1 MTKMDALVKARPTFS
16 SQVQEVEAIL
26 RGDGE
31 FTEQVIAQE
40 LNWFYNKLGIDDYYF
55 QTTTSAQIARHIQ
68 SLYAAKILS
77 RSGGK
82 DVGLQLI
89 SENDEFGVMYACR
102 SVHAEAVSFEQR
114 IQERYPDYRLQS
126 YRTSPVDDRGTR
138 LRFYFL
144 SPPDFVNPYADPQ
157 ETDIE
162 KIASKIFLKVT
173 PETTIQRYQNLLN
186 LAVDR
191 LGPVIDT
198 SDKPATNEKRLMI
211 AFRRNSTHSYFSAIS
226 DLLNYYG
233 LHSNR
238 KYIEHFSNGIVIFSI
253 YVHNE
258 FDKETFESL
267 LRSLPTLGTTGLR
280 NMVVDMTINNI
291 REETSLIYVLPRT
304 SLTPL
309 FQQNKLSAQEVSY
322 AYAGWKFAHL
332 FLSRNTEEYTRL
344 SSFLQ
349 KDPTYMSLLG
359 RLRTS
364 LQRATFNEGRVLDAI
379 INNTELI
386 KELYEDF
393 MRYHFRDRAQS
404 VLPYDRQHNAALEQ
418 KIKKTAANEE
428 DQQILAAFLQFNRH
442 ILKTNF
448 YKDSKV
454 ALAFRLDPAF
464 LLGSEYPEVPF
475 GIFFVVGSE
484 FRGFHIRF
492 RDVAR
497 GGIRIVRSSNPQVF
511 AHNANT
517 IFDENYGLAFT
528 QQNKNK
534 DIPEGGSKGT
544 ILLSLEHQ
552 DKAEIAFKK
561 YIDSLLDLMMPSD
574 KMVDHYGKT
583 EVLFLGPDEGTAE
596 LMDWASLHA
605 RKRGYRFW
613 KAFTTGKSIQYGGIP
628 HDLYGMTTRSVHQY
642 VVGILEKEGLDE
654 HNVTKIQTG
663 GPDGDL
669 GSNEIKISADATL
682 AVVDGSGILYDPDG
696 IDRQELLRLANARL
710 MVEHFNRNKISTQGF
725 LIRVTDHDV
734 QLPDGTIVD
743 SGLRFRNEF
752 HLSDYATAD
761 FFVPCGGRPE
771 AVNSNNVHR
780 LFDQNGKP
788 KFKYIIEGAN
798 LFLTEEAR
806 LKLEE
811 SGVIIYKD
819 ASANKG
825 GVTSSSKEVL
835 AALSFN
841 DEDFARDMQI
851 KDGQVPDFYRAYVEE
866 VQQQIEENARLE
878 FHAIWNEHAKTGQP
892 RTSITNK
899 LSEKINQLNDLIQNS
914 SLWDNA
920 SLRQTILAEACPQT
934 LQQKLGLDTILANV
948 PENYVRAIFGAHL
961 ASRYV
966 YQFGLSAPEFAFFE
980 FIQRYV
986 NQLHSA

>member
-1 MTKMDALVKARPTFS
+1 MKKMDALVKARPNFS
-16 SQVQEVEAIL
+16 SQMQEVEAIL
-26 RGDGE
+26 REDGE
-31 FTEQVIAQE
+31 FTEQVITQE
-40 LNWFYNKLGIDDYYF
+40 LNWFYNKLDLDDYYF
-55 QTTTSAQIARHIQ
+55 QTTSSSQIARHIQ

-89 SENDEFGVMYACR
+89 SENDEFGAMYACR
-102 SVHAEAVSFEQR
+102 SVHAEAVKIERR

-126 YRTSPVDDRGTR
+126 YRTSAADDRGTR
-138 LRFYFL
+138 LRLYFL
-144 SPPDFVNPYADPQ
+144 SPPDFVNPYTDPQ
-157 ETDIE
+157 ETDLE
-162 KIASKIFLKVT
+162 KIGSKIFLKVT
-173 PETTIQRYQNLLN
+173 PESTIQRYQSLLN

-191 LGPVIDT
+191 LGPVIDA
-198 SDKPATNEKRLMI
+198 SDKPSTNEKRLMI

-267 LRSLPTLGTTGLR
+267 MNSLPTLGTSGLR
-280 NMVVDMTINNI
+280 KMVVDMTINNI
-291 REETSLIYVLPRT
+291 REETSLTYVLPRT

-332 FLSRNTEEYTRL
+332 FLNRSTEEYALL
-344 SSFLQ
+344 SSVLQ
-349 KDPTYMSLLG
+349 KDPMYMSLLG

-364 LQRATFNEGRVLDAI
+364 LQRATFTEGRVLDGI
-379 INNTELI
+379 INNPELI

-393 MRYHFRDRAQS
+393 TRYHFRDNAQE
-404 VLPYDRQHNAALEQ
+404 VMPYDRHHNEALEQ
-418 KIKKTAANEE
+418 KIKKAAANEE
-428 DQQILAAFLQFNRH
+428 DQQILSAFLKFNRH

-464 LLGSEYPEVPF
+464 LAGSEYPELPF
-475 GIFFVVGSE
+475 GIFFIVGSE
-484 FRGFHIRF
+484 FRGFHVRF

-511 AHNANT
+511 SHNANT
-517 IFDENYGLAFT
+517 IFDENYGLAYT
-528 QQNKNK
+528 QQKKNK

-561 YIDSLLDLMMPSD
+561 YIDSLLDLMMPND
-574 KMVDHYGKT
+574 KMVDHYGNK
-583 EVLFLGPDEGTAE
+583 ELLFLGPDEGTAE

-605 RKRGYRFW
+605 RKRGYPFW

-642 VVGILEKEGLDE
+642 VLGILEKEELNE
-654 HNVTKIQTG
+654 HEVTKVQTG

-669 GSNEIKISADATL
+669 GSNEIKISADITTS
-682 AVVDGSGILYDPDG
+682 VVDGSGVLYDPEG
-696 IDRQELLRLANARL
+696 LDRQELTRLANARL
-710 MVEHFNRNKISTQGF
+710 MVENFNRNKISPHGF
-725 LIRVTDHDV
+725 LVRVSDNDIH
-734 QLPDGTIVD
+734 LPDGTVVD

-752 HLSDYATAD
+752 HLSNYAAAD

-780 LFDQNGKP
+780 LFDESGKP
-788 KFKYIIEGAN
+788 KFKYIVEGAN
-798 LFLTEEAR
+798 LFITEEAR

-811 SGVIIYKD
+811 AGVIIYKD

-835 AALSFN
+835 AALAFD
-841 DEDFARDMQI
+841 DEEFAEHMQI
-851 KDGQVPDFYRAYVEE
+851 KDGQVPAFYRAYVEE

-878 FHAIWNEHAKTGQP
+878 FDAIWNENEKTEEA
-892 RTSITNK
+892 RTLITNR
-899 LSEKINQLNDLIQNS
+899 LSEKINELNDLIQNS
-914 SLWDNA
+914 SLWDND

-934 LQQKLGLDTILANV
+934 LQEQLGLETILARV
-948 PENYVRAIFGAHL
+948 PDNYIRAIFGAHL

-980 FIQRYV
+980 FIQRYIG
-986 NQLHSA
+986 QFSRD